1 MQLKGLFDIINLAV
15 GKQFLNYLY
24 LSIRGIDMGDYNAFD
39 ILGPI
44 MVGPSSSHTAGACRI
59 AQMARM
65 ITSEG
70 FNEVEFELHGS
81 FAKTY
86 KGHGTDKAL
95 LAGVMNIGPDD
106 DRLRNS
112 FEIADEIGLTYSFTA
127 SDLGDVHPNTAKI
140 NFKYPDGHVYSV
152 TGSSIGGG
160 NVVIIDI
167 NGIGVQF
174 MGKKPTLILKYIDT
188 IGIIGYTANALAEKG
203 YNIESVYTVSDH
215 ELVTLIIEIDRN
227 IGNDIDDD
235 ILNNDRYEFAKFIG
249 VN

>member
-1 MQLKGLFDIINLAV
+1 
-15 GKQFLNYLY
+15 
-24 LSIRGIDMGDYNAFD
+24 MGEYNAFD

-65 ITSEG
+65 ITAEG

-106 DRLRNS
+106 DRLRHS
-112 FEIADEIGLTYSFTA
+112 FEIADERNLTYSFVA

-140 NFKYPDGHVYSV
+140 NFKYPDGSTYSV

-167 NGIGVQF
+167 NGINVQF

-188 IGIIGYTANALAEKG
+188 IGIIGYTATILAEKG
-203 YNIESVYTVSDH
+203 YNIESVYTVNDNN
-215 ELVTLIIEIDRN
+215 LVTLIIELNKN
-227 IGNDIDDD
+227 IGNDIDDL
-235 ILNNDRYEFAKFIG
+235 IIHNDKYQFAKFIR
-249 VN
+249 VD